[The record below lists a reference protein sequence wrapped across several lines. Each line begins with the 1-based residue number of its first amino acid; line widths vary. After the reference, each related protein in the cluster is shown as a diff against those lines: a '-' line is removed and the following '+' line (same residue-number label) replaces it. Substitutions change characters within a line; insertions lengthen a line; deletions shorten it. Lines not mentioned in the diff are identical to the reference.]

1 MKYKTIE
8 EIMERRNQIKAEME
22 QEGADLDALEKEVR
36 ELKENEEEL
45 RKAAKAAEEKRKLIA
60 DGLGDVISAHQG
72 EAEKP
77 GLDEI
82 RKSQKYIDAYANYI
96 RTGDDRECRALLTEN
111 ASTGGQVPVPVLVD
125 QIVRTAWE
133 RNEIL
138 SRVRRTYF
146 RGNVK
151 VAFERS
157 ATAAA
162 VHAEGAAAPT
172 EETLTL
178 GIVTMI
184 PANIK
189 KWIRISDEAVAM
201 GGEAFLRYVYDELTY
216 QIALK
221 LAADVV
227 SDIATAGTAHT
238 ATAVGVPKVSIA
250 PGVITLRS
258 AAANLSDEAGNLCV
272 IMNRLSEAAFLEA
285 YAAGSFGID
294 PFQGFTVLYSS
305 ALPAYSAASA
315 NAVYAI
321 VGDLTGEQ
329 VNFPEGDNIIIK
341 WDELTEAEKDLVKI
355 VGREYVAHAVTAPGR
370 FVNLTKPSA

>member
-1 MKYKTIE
+1 MKFKTIE
-8 EIMERRNQIKAEME
+8 EIEQRRAQIREEME
-22 QEGADLDALEKEVR
+22 KEGADLDALEKEVR
-36 ELKENEEEL
+36 ELKENEEQL
-45 RKAAKAAEEKRKLIA
+45 RKAAKADAEKRRLIAEGLGTTQESHGAEESH
-60 DGLGDVISAHQG
+60 SA
-72 EAEKP
+72 EEVRNSR
-77 GLDEI
+77 E
-82 RKSQKYIDAYANYI
+82 YIDAYANYI

-111 ASTGGQVPVPVLVD
+111 VTSGQVPVPVLVD

-162 VHAEGAAAPT
+162 VHTEGAAAPT

-189 KWIRISDEAVAM
+189 KWIRISDEAVTM

-221 LAADVV
+221 LAGDVV
-227 SDIATAGTAHT
+227 SDIATAGTSHT

-285 YAAGSFGID
+285 YAAGNFGID

-305 ALPAYSAASA
+305 ALPAYGAASA

-321 VGDLTGEQ
+321 VGDLNGEQ

-370 FVNLTKPSA
+370 FVNLTKPAT

>member
-1 MKYKTIE
+1 MKFKTIE
-8 EIMERRNQIKAEME
+8 EIEQRRAQIREEME
-22 QEGADLDALEKEVR
+22 KEGADLDALEKEVR
-36 ELKENEEEL
+36 ELKENEEQL
-45 RKAAKAAEEKRKLIA
+45 RKTAKIDAEKRRLIA
-60 DGLGDVISAHQG
+60 EGLGTTQESHG
-72 EAEKP
+72 SEESHS
-77 GLDEI
+77 DEEV
-82 RKSQKYIDAYANYI
+82 RNSREYIDAYANYI

-111 ASTGGQVPVPVLVD
+111 ATSGQVPVPVLVD

-133 RNEIL
+133 HNEIL

-189 KWIRISDEAVAM
+189 KWIRISDEAVTM

-221 LAADVV
+221 LAGDVV
-227 SDIATAGTAHT
+227 NDIATAGTTHT

-285 YAAGSFGID
+285 YAAGNFGID

-321 VGDLTGEQ
+321 VGDLNGEQ